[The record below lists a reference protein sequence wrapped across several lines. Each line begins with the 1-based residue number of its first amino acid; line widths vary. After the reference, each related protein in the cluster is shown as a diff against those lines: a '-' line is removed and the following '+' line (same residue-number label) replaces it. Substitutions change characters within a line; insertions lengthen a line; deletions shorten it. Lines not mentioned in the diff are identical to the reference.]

1 MSYYT
6 YSLHERTSAYDCYL
20 VKPDFTPRKAGAET
34 KGSFENHIVET
45 KSSANGAGV
54 HSLSLQEKQGL
65 YRKLHNGQGNLT
77 LQEWD
82 DFLADMVD
90 IGLISNDE
98 RMYANGLMREIPE
111 AAQSGGVLFSYT
123 SAHDSPIHLEP
134 MWTGDPLKWL
144 DDMDIFMLKNE
155 LYANL
160 ECKNAFGFSAQRDA
174 YKKVSQILNDLLSS
188 I

>member
-20 VKPDFTPRKAGAET
+20 VKPNFTPRKAGAQAEDSFDNQLDET
-34 KGSFENHIVET
+34 KNVASGKT
-45 KSSANGAGV
+45 V
-54 HSLSLQEKQGL
+54 HTLSPQEKSDL
-65 YRKLHNGQGNLT
+65 CKKLNNGQGGLS

-90 IGLISNDE
+90 MGLISNDE

-111 AAQSGGVLFSYT
+111 AAQSNGAHFSYR
-123 SAHDSPIHLEP
+123 PVGNLQVEP
-134 MWTGDPLKWL
+134 EYTWTGDPLKWL

-155 LYANL
+155 MYANL
-160 ECKNAFGFSAQRDA
+160 ECKNTFGYSAQRDA
-174 YKKVSQILNDLLSS
+174 YMKVSQMLRDILSNR
-188 I
+188 